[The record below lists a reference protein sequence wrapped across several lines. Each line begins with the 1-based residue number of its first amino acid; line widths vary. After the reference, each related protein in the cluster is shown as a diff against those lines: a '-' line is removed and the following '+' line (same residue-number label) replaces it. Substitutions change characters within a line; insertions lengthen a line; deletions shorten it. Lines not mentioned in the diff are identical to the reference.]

1 MTKRKPSPALFL
13 ALAPILAWLST
24 SLGPAPVLAAELR
37 VGAVSVS
44 ITPDRPVALDGQMHT
59 RISTGVTSPVTA
71 TALAMESKDGDTVVD
86 QAVLVSCDLVS
97 IAATTLDRVRDVV
110 KERLPDL
117 DPQKIVISATHTHTG
132 PVVGEGKYQIPED
145 GVMRPA
151 EYGEFLVEQITDA
164 VAKAW
169 ESREPARV
177 GWGLG
182 HAVIAQNR
190 RSVYADGSAQMYGST
205 SRDDYRG
212 VEGPEDHGVEVLFFW
227 DQEGNLFATAINVPC
242 PSQEVESQSTIN
254 ADIWHEVRETLR
266 AKHGEHLQVLAWTG
280 ASGDQSPHLM
290 YRKAA
295 EERMRNLRKL
305 DRLQEL
311 ARRVVAAWEEAL
323 EGAQQE
329 RVANAPLVH
338 KVENLDLPQRL
349 VTEEEAADAKAK
361 IEELSKDP
369 KNQRI
374 VVWQGEVL
382 KRRDRQQAGESLTH
396 PVELHVIRIGDV
408 AIATNPFELFT
419 QYGIQMKARSKA
431 LQTFLIQLAG
441 PGSYLATAEA
451 VRGGGYSAIV
461 QSTRVGPE
469 GGQIL
474 VDKTVELVNSLWPN
488 P

>member
-1 MTKRKPSPALFL
+1 MTKRKPSPALLPAL
-13 ALAPILAWLST
+13 ALAWVATL
-24 SLGPAPVLAAELR
+24 LGPASIFAAELR
-37 VGAVSVS
+37 VGAASVS

-59 RISTGVTSPVTA
+59 RISQGVDSPVTA
-71 TALAMESKDGDTVVD
+71 SALAIESKDGDNVID

-97 IAATTLDRVRDVV
+97 IAQTTLDRVRETIKD
-110 KERLPDL
+110 RLADL
-117 DPQKIVISATHTHTG
+117 DPQKIVLSATHTHTA
-132 PVVGEGKYQIPED
+132 PVVLEGKYLIPEE
-145 GVMRPA
+145 GVMQPA
-151 EYGEFLVEQITDA
+151 EYAEFLADQIVDA

-169 ESREPARV
+169 EARKPARV
-177 GWGLG
+177 GWGMG

-190 RSVYADGSAQMYGST
+190 RSLYADGTAKMYGST
-205 SRDDYRG
+205 SQDDYRG

-227 DQEGNLFATAINVPC
+227 DQDDKLFATAVNVPC
-242 PSQEVESQSTIN
+242 PSQEVEGQHAIS
-254 ADIWHEVRETLR
+254 ADVWHEIRQDIR
-266 AKHGEHLQVLAWTG
+266 AKHGENLAILGWTG

-305 DRLQEL
+305 NRLQEL
-311 ARRVVAAWEEAL
+311 SRRVVAAWEEAL
-323 EGAQQE
+323 EGARQDK
-329 RVANAPLVH
+329 VADAPLVH

-349 VTEEEAADAKAK
+349 VTEDEAAEAKAT
-361 IEELSKDP
+361 IEELSNDP
-369 KNQRI
+369 QNQRI

-396 PVELHVIRIGDV
+396 PAEVHVIRLGDV

-419 QYGIQMKARSKA
+419 QYGIQMKARSRA

-441 PGSYLATAEA
+441 PGSYLPTAEA
-451 VRGGGYSAIV
+451 VQGGGYSAIV
-461 QSTRVGPE
+461 QSSQVGPE

-474 VDKTVELVNSLWPN
+474 VDKTVELVNSLWPS